1 MKKAFWILVV
11 FLVICAASCKSAP
24 NFADVSGKEWKLIE
38 VQVKNNNIGFDRGAL
53 TTEGFG
59 DIFTLTFDLER
70 ISGVGAPNRYVAPY
84 TLDKNQAI
92 SIKTIA
98 GTLMAPLRQPEKL
111 KEHDYFKYLENSY
124 KWDLSGGKLALLTKA
139 EDGAEVK
146 MIFSFE

>member
-1 MKKAFWILVV
+1 MKKAFLILVV
-11 FLVICAASCKSAP
+11 FLTLCAASCKSAP

-38 VQVKNNNIGFDRGAL
+38 VQVKNKNIGFDRSAL
-53 TTEGFG
+53 AAEGFG
-59 DIFTLTFDLER
+59 DIFTLKFDTER
-70 ISGVGAPNRYVAPY
+70 ISGAGAPNRYFAPY

-111 KEHDYFKYLENSY
+111 KEHDYFMYLENSY
-124 KWDLSGGKLALLTKA
+124 KWDLAGGKLELLTKA
-139 EDGAEVK
+139 EDSSETK